1 MALLILILI
10 AGGYLLAAGTFAS
23 AGLERWATI
32 AFYTSVAMVFAG
44 AYLLIA
50 NWMVL

>member
-32 AFYTSVAMVFAG
+32 AF
-44 AYLLIA
+44 LLHRHRHGLLP
-50 NWMVL
+50 VRTC